1 MCRERE
7 ILPVKLQL
15 LVPGEPLP
23 GGGVSE
29 GWESK
34 LLVLQLLGNGQPLA
48 RAQTQPR
55 EVTEVSL
62 GHSLQQPPP
71 GVSTQPL
78 RSPLIPGEGSAGGK
92 RSCCESSLE
101 CSGGS
106 C

>member
-23 GGGVSE
+23 RGGVSE

-34 LLVLQLLGNGQPLA
+34 LLVLLLLGNGQFLT

-78 RSPLIPGEGSAGGK
+78 RGPLILGEGGAGGK